1 MRIVIAVLTLA
12 LAASAAAKGPDR
24 ASICG
29 ATHCVAVRGDIEVY
43 ALVDWMASPFVVR
56 DAPKPSP
63 YYAIEIRDWG
73 QLLYLPHRGLI
84 RIWQGPQAYGRF
96 SPGSS
101 SAPYW
106 RSLPRSARAMY
117 AKLVRGLDPRPVPAR
132 WPAA

>member
-1 MRIVIAVLTLA
+1 MRFVIAALALA

-29 ATHCVAVRGDIEVY
+29 ATRCVAIHGDRHVY
-43 ALVDWMASPFVVR
+43 ALVDWMASPFMIV
-56 DAPKPSP
+56 DAPKPVP

-73 QLLYLPHRGLI
+73 QLLYLPNRNVI
-84 RIWQGPQAYGRF
+84 RIWQGPHAYGNF
-96 SPGSS
+96 APGST

-106 RSLPRSARAMY
+106 RPLPRSARTLY
-117 AKLVRGLDPRPVPAR
+117 AKLVRGVAPRTAPAR